1 MRRGRD
7 AIGLTVIT
15 QDSGKRVGKTQDLVI
30 DRQGRAVLGILI
42 DEGGWFKEAQVVPW
56 ASVRVLGL
64 DALIIDTE
72 SGIKK
77 ASEVPEMKE
86 VLERGYVLRGVRIH
100 TTKGLDLGEVGDVLF
115 DPATGVVEGFLLSGR
130 ADQDF
135 LPYTPSFVAGEDVA
149 FVDPSAEATIT
160 SLKEVLSERRS

>member
-1 MRRGRD
+1 
-7 AIGLTVIT
+7 
-15 QDSGKRVGKTQDLVI
+15 
-30 DRQGRAVLGILI
+30 
-42 DEGGWFKEAQVVPW
+42 
-56 ASVRVLGL
+56 
-64 DALIIDTE
+64 
-72 SGIKK
+72 
-77 ASEVPEMKE
+77 

-115 DPATGVVEGFLLSGR
+115 DPTTGIVEGFLLSGR

-160 SLKEVLSERRS
+160 SLKKVLSEGAH